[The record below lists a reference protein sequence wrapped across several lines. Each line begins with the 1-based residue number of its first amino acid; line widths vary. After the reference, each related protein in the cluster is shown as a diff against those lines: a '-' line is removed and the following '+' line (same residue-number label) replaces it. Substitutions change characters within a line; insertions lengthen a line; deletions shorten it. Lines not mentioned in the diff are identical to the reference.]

1 MFLLNLI
8 YRLKVVYGTWGGSNG
23 RGMYKQVLLT
33 CYGSVI
39 PKPTVGCPPHHQ
51 SSSIWT
57 QLSDL
62 WIYRGTEMLCLGFPG
77 GVFIESIAG
86 PLRNDAKTKK
96 KKKSLPHIYSP
107 LQTFPVIL
115 NTNVTQK
122 CAHWKGLN
130 NRPCAGSTEECVVK
144 PVQWLQDLL
153 PKHENFIRKKTF
165 FHTWNATGCELGL
178 QISQFNVQ
186 INWGKSWLFKPVWA
200 QIHLPCTFEQVWA
213 QIHQNTWRAHSLVV
227 SESVQCQVP
236 NFESF

>member
-1 MFLLNLI
+1 MEGGCTNKFCWHAVDLWFPSPRWAAHPTIRVVVFGPSCPICESIEGRKCCVWDSPVEFLL
-8 YRLKVVYGTWGGSNG
+8 KVL
-23 RGMYKQVLLT
+23 RGLFGMMQ
-33 CYGSVI
+33 
-39 PKPTVGCPPHHQ
+39 KP
-51 SSSIWT
+51 
-57 QLSDL
+57 
-62 WIYRGTEMLCLGFPG
+62 RK
-77 GVFIESIAG
+77 
-86 PLRNDAKTKK
+86 RR
-96 KKKSLPHIYSP
+96 KSLPHIYSP

-122 CAHWKGLN
+122 CALWKGLN

-186 INWGKSWLFKPVWA
+186 INWGKNWLFKPVWA
-200 QIHLPCTFEQVWA
+200 QIHLPCTFEPVSA
-213 QIHQNTWRAHSLVV
+213 LIHQNTWRVHSLAV
-227 SESVQCQVP
+227 SSSTQCQVP